1 MSNEAIS
8 RLSTSI
14 GHDKKSSY
22 VDHSLLSAASSQ
34 APTVAYAGPSIGSIL
49 SGNGNGQSQSA
60 SAFMG

>member
-1 MSNEAIS
+1 MSHEAIS
-8 RLSTSI
+8 SLSMSV

-34 APTVAYAGPSIGSIL
+34 APTVAYAGPSIGNIL
-49 SGNGNGQSQSA
+49 NGSASGQSQSA